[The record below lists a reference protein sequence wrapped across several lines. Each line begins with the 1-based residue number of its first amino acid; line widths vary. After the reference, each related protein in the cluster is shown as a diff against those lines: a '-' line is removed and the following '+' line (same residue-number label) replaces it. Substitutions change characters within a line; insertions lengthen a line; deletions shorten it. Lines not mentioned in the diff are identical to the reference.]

1 MKKQLLAIL
10 LLTAATTSAS
20 AADLPAR
27 VYTKAPAPI
36 VAPIYNWTGFYVGA
50 NGGYGWG
57 SATQYGVNSGNGVRF
72 DTSGGLAGGQVG
84 YNWQAGS
91 WVFGLEADGDWA
103 NIRGSAPCPNPA
115 FTCSSNTRDLASFR
129 GRVGWAVGSVLFY
142 GTGGLGYANTH
153 DSTLLA
159 GVPAAGTTGFFNA
172 DRWGYAAG
180 AGIEYGFTPNWSA
193 KIEYMHYGFDSV
205 TAPTGTL
212 APLQPVAVNVR
223 IDTVK
228 VGVNYRWG
236 GPIVARY

>member
-1 MKKQLLAIL
+1 MKKQIFAALVLA
-10 LLTAATTSAS
+10 AATTTAS

-27 VYTKAPAPI
+27 TYTKAPAPI
-36 VAPIYNWTGFYVGA
+36 AAPIYNWTGFYVGA

-57 SATQYGVNSGNGVRF
+57 NATQYGTVSGNSISFG
-72 DTSGGLAGGQVG
+72 TTGGLAGGQVG

-103 NIRGSAPCPNPA
+103 NIKATANCPNPA
-115 FTCSSNTRDLASFR
+115 FACSSNVRDLASFR
-129 GRVGWAVGSVLFY
+129 GRVGWAVNSVLFY

-153 DSTLLA
+153 DTALLA
-159 GVPAAGTTGFFNA
+159 GVPFAGTTGFYNA
-172 DRWGYAAG
+172 DRWGYAVG

-193 KIEYMHYGFDSV
+193 KIEYMHYGFDSL

-212 APLQPVAVNVR
+212 APLQPVAVGLRV
-223 IDTVK
+223 DTVK